1 VLPQAR
7 MIVVLFGLRMRSPF
21 PSVSIASTQSRK
33 QMTTCRTSQ
42 PICSQTAVTP
52 PWLPG
57 ASPFAHNACRCAHL
71 PSPHLPAGPYCL
83 CPIPMDPSFLIPGG
97 CYLKHDRVHF
107 LPSTPGREAIYH
119 FVCSV
124 TSFCS
129 AHFPS
134 LFTLSLLANP
144 IIAPEAISTYCPVI

>member
-1 VLPQAR
+1 MIGRGAVRNEDEITIPKRVDSEHAIPQANDN
-7 MIVVLFGLRMRSPF
+7 L
-21 PSVSIASTQSRK
+21 QDN
-33 QMTTCRTSQ
+33 Q

-57 ASPFAHNACRCAHL
+57 ASPFAHNACGCAHL
-71 PSPHLPAGPYCL
+71 PSPHLPVGPYCL
-83 CPIPMDPSFLIPGG
+83 CPIPMDPSFLILGG

-124 TSFCS
+124 PSFCS
-129 AHFPS
+129 AYFPS
-134 LFTLSLLANP
+134 LLFAASLSLLATLLSP
-144 IIAPEAISTYCPVI
+144 LRLYQPTVR